1 MALSNLVYIDETGYH
16 YPDYQNV
23 LKWYQEQYKSIFGAD
38 VYLGADSQDGQ
49 LLTLFATAS
58 YDVMSLGSTL
68 FNSFSPQFSQ
78 GIQLSKNVKING
90 ITRLEAT
97 LSTVDLKIIGTSG
110 TVITNGKVEDVAGDK
125 WLLPVTVTIP
135 LSGEIT
141 VTSVSEFEGA
151 YAVGA
156 NAITKISTPTL
167 GWQTVT
173 NLTAS
178 VSGRDYETDAELR
191 IRQKK
196 STAQPSQTVYSGII
210 GGILNID
217 GVDKAELYENDTDL
231 TDEDGIPPH
240 TISAVVRGGDSQTI
254 GEVIALR
261 KTIGCGTFGTTSV
274 VVADSIGIPKTIN
287 FNRPTT
293 ATIKIN
299 IAIKTLFGWSQSY
312 ASDIQNA
319 IIAHIDALSIGE
331 DIIFV
336 KLYVPANLAGTL
348 AFESFDIASMT
359 IAKNTGA
366 FGSAN
371 IPILFNEIASI
382 TATDINVTLI

>member
-16 YPDYQNV
+16 YPDYSNV

-141 VTSVSEFEGA
+141 VTAVSEFEGA

-240 TISAVVRGGDSQTI
+240 TISAVVHGGDSQTI
-254 GEVIALR
+254 GEAIALR

-274 VVADSIGIPKTIN
+274 VVSDSIGIPKTIN

-293 ATIKIN
+293 ATIKVN

>member
-68 FNSFSPQFSQ
+68 FNSFSPQFAQ
-78 GIQLSKNVKING
+78 GIQLSKNVKTNG
-90 ITRLEAT
+90 ITRLEAIP
-97 LSTVDLKIIGTSG
+97 STVDLKIVGTNG
-110 TVITNGKVEDVAGDK
+110 TVITNGKVEDTAGDK
-125 WLLPVTVTIP
+125 WILPVTVTIP

-141 VTSVSEFEGA
+141 VTAVSEFEGA

-156 NAITKISTPTL
+156 NAITKIATPTL

-240 TISAVVRGGDSQTI
+240 TISAIVRGGDSQTI

-274 VVADSIGIPKTIN
+274 VVADSISIPKTIN

-293 ATIKIN
+293 ATIKVN

-382 TATDINVTLI
+382 IATDINVTLI

>member
-16 YPDYQNV
+16 YPDYPNV

-135 LSGEIT
+135 SSGEIT
-141 VTSVSEFEGA
+141 VTAVSEFEGA

-167 GWQTVT
+167 GWQTVA

-210 GGILNID
+210 GGIMNID

-231 TDEDGIPPH
+231 TDENGLPPH
-240 TISAVVRGGDSQTI
+240 TISAVVRGGDSQTV

-287 FNRPTT
+287 FNRPIT

-312 ASDIQNA
+312 TSDIQNA

-359 IAKNTGA
+359 IVKNTGA
-366 FGSAN
+366 FISAN